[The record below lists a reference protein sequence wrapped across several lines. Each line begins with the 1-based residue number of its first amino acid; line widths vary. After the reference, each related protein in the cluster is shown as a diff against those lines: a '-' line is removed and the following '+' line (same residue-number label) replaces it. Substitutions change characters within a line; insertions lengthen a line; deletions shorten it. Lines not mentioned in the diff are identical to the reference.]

1 MVTITRKNPPT
12 VHKYRTGS
20 FWISI
25 ALFVVAA
32 LLSLGTAY
40 RWFDIRFR
48 IGSYFVTH
56 WLAWIG
62 TAFIAVYT
70 PIYYVVKRRRPRWI
84 KPLIP
89 THMFG
94 NLVSFT
100 FISMHLAQQLTRPA
114 QFPPD
119 LGTGV
124 ALYIVM
130 LTLVITGFLHRFNII
145 PSFVPHQNRFL
156 HISVTSAFY
165 IVIIVH
171 ILQGIRLL

>member
-1 MVTITRKNPPT
+1 MVITTQKTPST
-12 VHKYRTGS
+12 VNTTYRNGG

-25 ALFVVAA
+25 ALFVVAM

-48 IGSYFVTH
+48 VGNYFVTH
-56 WLAWIG
+56 WLAIIG
-62 TAFIAVYT
+62 TSFIAAYT
-70 PIYYVVKRRRPRWI
+70 PFYYVAKRRRPLWI
-84 KPLIP
+84 KRLIS

-94 NLVSFT
+94 NLISFT

-130 LTLVITGFLHRFNII
+130 LTII
-145 PSFVPHQNRFL
+145 AAKVF
-156 HISVTSAFY
+156 
-165 IVIIVH
+165 
-171 ILQGIRLL
+171 